1 MTDGYVDDCAIHA
14 VRIARLL
21 IEDGAAPWI
30 GKLVRQSGD
39 VRLPLI
45 PRRFR
50 DLTWTT
56 HYVACAGSQAY
67 DPIAGAPIAVDVYAR
82 EVFGVEVEVE
92 THLDADTTARL
103 IANGEIRRS
112 FGRAVYREDQLQCPR
127 STPSD
132 SRE

>member
-1 MTDGYVDDCAIHA
+1 MTGGYADDCAMHA

-21 IEDGAAPWI
+21 IEGGVAAWI

-45 PRRFR
+45 PRRFP
-50 DLTWTT
+50 DHTWTT
-56 HYVACAGSQAY
+56 HYVACAGSRAY
-67 DPIAGAPIAVDVYAR
+67 DPIAGAPIAIDVYAR
-82 EVFGVEVEVE
+82 EVFGVDVTVE
-92 THLDADTTARL
+92 THLDAETTAQR

-112 FGRAVYREDQLQCPR
+112 FGRAVYREDQLRCPR

-132 SRE
+132 SRG